1 MVSVRMQVVIRE
13 RLTVVEYKCSIHTN
27 SGEEGE
33 KGGERNYG
41 SIEEG
46 GWETTKK

>member
-13 RLTVVEYKCSIHTN
+13 RLTVVDKCSIHTN
-27 SGEEGE
+27 SGKKGE